1 MLRTCQGFIYL
12 LIMLSLYGCAEVGT
26 GVGTYAIGDAY
37 TSKEKIEGINKNSN
51 SIKHEADTP
60 VEKKVE
66 PEPKVIFP
74 QSIETTKAVEYA
86 SIFMGA
92 KIRFEASLKSEV
104 LRNVPPGY
112 PVTILEKQPNWLLV
126 DDYLGRK
133 GWVYAS
139 LVTKPRTVIIKVSKG
154 NLRNGPSLKNDIIVQ
169 LVNGTIMYVLEKR
182 GEWLKVSDKEDL
194 TGWLHLSVIW
204 PEAEMNAKQDG

>member
-12 LIMLSLYGCAEVGT
+12 LVMLSLYGCAEVET
-26 GVGTYAIGDAY
+26 GAGTYAIEDAY
-37 TSKEKIEGINKNSN
+37 ISKDKTEGINKNSK
-51 SIKHEADTP
+51 SIKHEAATP

-66 PEPKVIFP
+66 PESKVIFP

-86 SIFMGA
+86 SIFVGA
-92 KIRFEASLKSEV
+92 KIRSEASLKSEV
-104 LRNVPPGY
+104 LRTAPSGY
-112 PVTILEKQPNWLLV
+112 PVTILEKQTNWLLV

-139 LVTKPRTVIIKVSKG
+139 LVTKPRTVIIKVSRG
-154 NLRNGPSLKNDIIVQ
+154 NLRSGPSLKHDIIVQ

-182 GEWLKVSDKEDL
+182 GEWLKVSDKEEL

-204 PEAEMNAKQDG
+204 PATEIIQ